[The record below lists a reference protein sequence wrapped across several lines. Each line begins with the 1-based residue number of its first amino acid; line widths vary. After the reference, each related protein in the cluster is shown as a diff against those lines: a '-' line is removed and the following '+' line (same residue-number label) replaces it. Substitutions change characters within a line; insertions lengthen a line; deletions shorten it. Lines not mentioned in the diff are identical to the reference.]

1 MPFVAANIDEV
12 LAQLEQLVA
21 TSKAQNNRLGYFAAL
36 YRQVTLEVKRG
47 ILAGTFDD
55 GPRMDRFDTA
65 FANRFFAALDAWQSG
80 GEPPRCWRV
89 AFELTT
95 NADSIV
101 LQHLLL
107 GVNAHI
113 NLDLAVTAAA
123 SATPGSPIEALSRD
137 YDRIN
142 DILMSVLV
150 KVQAALDDVSPYLYL
165 LDELGGRSDE
175 AALDFSIRT
184 ARAQAWNNALLLSRF
199 DPAQDQ
205 LLISTMDR
213 AATLL
218 ARLIARPAGILR
230 PALEVI
236 RHAENSNIAA
246 VIDRLNHS
254 PDA

>member
-12 LAQLEQLVA
+12 LAQLAQVVA
-21 TSKAQNNRLGYFAAL
+21 TWKAQNNRLGYFAAL

-47 ILAGTFDD
+47 IVLGTFDD

-65 FANRFFAALDAWQSG
+65 FGNRFFAALDAWQSG
-80 GEPPRCWRV
+80 AQPPSCWRV

-95 NADSIV
+95 NRDTII

-113 NLDLAVTAAA
+113 NLDLAVAAAAA
-123 SATPGSPIEALSRD
+123 SAASPIEELSRD

-142 DILMSVLV
+142 DIIVSVLG
-150 KVQAALDDVSPYLYL
+150 KVQAALDDVSPYLWL

-175 AALDFSIRT
+175 AVLDFSIRT

-199 DPAQDQ
+199 DPAQDE
-205 LLISTMDR
+205 LLIGTMDR
-213 AATLL
+213 AATVL

-236 RHAENSNIAA
+236 RHAENSNVAA
-246 VIDRLNHS
+246 VVERLDHAL
-254 PDA
+254 DA